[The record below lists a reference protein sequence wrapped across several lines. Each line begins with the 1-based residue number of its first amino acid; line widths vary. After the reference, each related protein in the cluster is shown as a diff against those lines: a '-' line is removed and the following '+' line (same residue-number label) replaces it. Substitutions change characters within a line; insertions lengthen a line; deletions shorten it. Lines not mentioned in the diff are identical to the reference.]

1 MKLVG
6 GRLNIKKIKRQI
18 LSQHVAEL
26 CKSLPQDA
34 GDVRIS
40 WASDMLMGK
49 EKAARENRQK
59 ALFCGSIYPWTAWKI
74 FWGKDHCNLS
84 LLSHISSRSCWRH
97 WAGWA
102 LSVTW
107 CHRDRCSQHLQL
119 KSPWTQAQCAPQCWV
134 QDPQPEQSP
143 VLRLVTQSRG
153 LGYPGQLF
161 PSRCSQLWQFHSGRL
176 FSDSRGSYML
186 VLSPALETYFRWS
199 LCCTVGGNLQ
209 QVKTERWQNIHTI
222 ISMFISRLCPIVG
235 KSNPWRKVT

>member
-26 CKSLPQDA
+26 RKSLPQDA
-34 GDVRIS
+34 RDVRIS

-59 ALFCGSIYPWTAWKI
+59 TLFCGSINPSTAWKI

-84 LLSHISSRSCWRH
+84 LLSHVSSRHCWRH

-107 CHRDRCSQHLQL
+107 CHKQMFPGPAAL
-119 KSPWTQAQCAPQCWV
+119 APQCWV
-134 QDPQPEQSP
+134 QDPHPEQSP

-153 LGYPGQLF
+153 LEYSGQLF
-161 PSRCSQLWQFHSGRL
+161 PSTSSQLWQSHSRRL
-176 FSDSRGSYML
+176 FCDSRGSYLL
-186 VLSPALETYFRWS
+186 VLSAALETYFRWS
-199 LCCTVGGNLQ
+199 LSCTAAG
-209 QVKTERWQNIHTI
+209 EIC
-222 ISMFISRLCPIVG
+222 SR
-235 KSNPWRKVT
+235 